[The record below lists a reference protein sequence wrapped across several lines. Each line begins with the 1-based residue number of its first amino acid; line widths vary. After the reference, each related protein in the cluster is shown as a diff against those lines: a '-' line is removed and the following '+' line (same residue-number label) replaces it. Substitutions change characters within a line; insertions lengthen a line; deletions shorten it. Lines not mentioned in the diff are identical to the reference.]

1 MRKILFV
8 FLTLFLLIAC
18 ESESP
23 VNDQEEEEMSTDN
36 DDADQ
41 ESNDNDS
48 QDEDNEDEDSVEMQR
63 EAFYSFLTQN
73 SSKIWKIESALLE
86 NSNGTFDIT
95 QSTNIQDDEFIFVI
109 NTDSGI
115 NGLNGQLTWK
125 RRKGVNFEFD
135 NVISLEND
143 LYSSPTV
150 FEFTI
155 DQEASISNPEFQFY
169 LDEDSTISGKILS
182 NNSEAIVSIRLV
194 EKSEEDH
201 KTIPGSLDFQSYA
214 IFPNI
219 ESINNATGFR
229 SSYTSNSIYLSYRN
243 SPSSFNATRKV
254 FKYSLEGQT
263 LDSIQI
269 ALPNLEFTY
278 SRFHIRNDRLIVF
291 GSAHISE
298 LDLFLN
304 EEPNTV
310 TTGLDSNLAGADLAV
325 TDSDIYIIG
334 GDLGNIDM
342 PERPLIIRRYDDLSF
357 ELLAEKTIEET
368 RTLSGGEI
376 VDDIL
381 YVVGGQN
388 PEFEFYNN
396 IIAYNLTNDSVST
409 IALPKGTGYC
419 SAVRYENLIFI
430 SGRTVVGDNVD
441 IFFGALDIRTN
452 TFQEIPISIENKLAS
467 ETFINGL
474 TILNNVLYMA
484 ITDRRNENPF
494 IEVQHTDLSG
504 F

>member
-1 MRKILFV
+1 MKKILFG
-8 FLTLFLLIAC
+8 FLSLFLLIGC
-18 ESESP
+18 ESEST
-23 VNDQEEEEMSTDN
+23 VNDQVEEETPSDN
-36 DDADQ
+36 VDVDEESSDD
-41 ESNDNDS
+41 DS
-48 QDEDNEDEDSVEMQR
+48 QEEDNEDENSIEMQR
-63 EAFYSFLTQN
+63 EAFYDFLIQN

-86 NSNGTFDIT
+86 NSNGTFDII
-95 QSTNIQDDEFIFVI
+95 QSNHIQDDEFVFVI
-109 NTDSGI
+109 NADSGS
-115 NGLNGQLTWK
+115 NAFNGQLTWK

-135 NVISLEND
+135 NIASLEND
-143 LYSSPTV
+143 LYSSPSV

-155 DQEASISNPEFQFY
+155 NQEAIINNPEFQFY
-169 LDEDSTISGKILS
+169 LDEDSIINGKVLS
-182 NNSEAIVSIRLV
+182 NNSEALISIKLV
-194 EKSEEDH
+194 EKSEEDY
-201 KTIPGSLDFQSYA
+201 KMIPGSLNFQNFA
-214 IFPNI
+214 TFPNI
-219 ESINNATGFR
+219 ESINNATGFK
-229 SSYTSNSIYLSYRN
+229 SSYTSNSIYLSYRS
-243 SPSSFNATRKV
+243 SPNSFNATRKV
-254 FKYSLEGQT
+254 FKYSFEGQT
-263 LDSIQI
+263 LDSVQI

-334 GDLGNIDM
+334 GDLGNNAM
-342 PERPLIIRRYDDLSF
+342 PEHPLIIRRYDDRSF
-357 ELLAEKTIEET
+357 ELLAEKTIEDT

-381 YVVGGQN
+381 YVVGGQK
-388 PEFEFYNN
+388 PELGFYNN
-396 IIAYNLTNDSVST
+396 IIAYNLTNSSVST

-430 SGRTVVGDNVD
+430 SGRTVVGGNVD
-441 IFFGALDIRTN
+441 IFFGALDIRDN
-452 TFQEIPISIENKLAS
+452 TFKEIPISIENKLAS

-494 IEVQHTDLSG
+494 IEVQRTDLSG